1 MIYFFT
7 FLCYSHYV
15 EVKALN
21 FQEKLK
27 ELRLKRG
34 FSQQSL
40 AKKAGVAQSS
50 INYWE
55 KGERKPKLEQLRRIA
70 SALDVTIGELK
81 PDWNSFS
88 QDEINSDLQGG
99 LPLDELGL
107 LQDYRI
113 LNETGKSEARKR
125 TGELTKIPEYR
136 KDND

>member
-1 MIYFFT
+1 M
-7 FLCYSHYV
+7 
-15 EVKALN
+15 N
-21 FQEKLK
+21 FAETLKKIRNEK
-27 ELRLKRG
+27 G
-34 FSQQSL
+34 YSQQTL
-40 AKKAGVAQSS
+40 AKKAGVSQTAVY
-50 INYWE
+50 NWE

-70 SALDVTIGELK
+70 AALDVTIGELN

-88 QDEINSDLQGG
+88 ADEVNSDLQYG

-136 KDND
+136 KDSE

>member
-1 MIYFFT
+1 M
-7 FLCYSHYV
+7 
-15 EVKALN
+15 N

-70 SALDVTIGELK
+70 AALDVTIGELN

-88 QDEINSDLQGG
+88 TDEKNADLQYG

-125 TGELTKIPEYR
+125 TEELTKIPEYR
-136 KDND
+136 KDTE

>member
-1 MIYFFT
+1 MNTSENIKKFRQKRHLT
-7 FLCYSHYV
+7 QKQL
-15 EVKALN
+15 A
-21 FQEKLK
+21 EKTGL
-27 ELRLKRG
+27 
-34 FSQQSL
+34 
-40 AKKAGVAQSS
+40 S
-50 INYWE
+50 IASIQGYEQNKYN
-55 KGERKPKLEQLRRIA
+55 PKLEQLRRIA